1 MTFLLMLL
9 LAQTP
14 ACDIDPSDVPTKQ
27 DYQNAAIVITDGLSD
42 YVRSRAI
49 GKIDHY
55 RALQAECAAR
65 AAATA
70 QSSQQAGAERGVSQ
84 SEQDAL
90 RAMLDEMSKELREI
104 RAEIADLRRSLN
116 QTPAP
121 SPPTPTPAPK
131 K

>member
-14 ACDIDPSDVPTKQ
+14 ACDIDPNDVPTKQ
-27 DYQNAAIVITDGLSD
+27 AYQNAAILITDGLSD

-70 QSSQQAGAERGVSQ
+70 QSSPQAGPERVNQ

-90 RAMLDEMSKELREI
+90 RAMLDEISKELREI

-121 SPPTPTPAPK
+121 PPTPTPAPK

>member
-70 QSSQQAGAERGVSQ
+70 QSQQAGAERSVSQ
-84 SEQDAL
+84 SERDAL
-90 RAMLDEMSKELREI
+90 RAMLDEMSKELSEI

-121 SPPTPTPAPK
+121 PPTPTPAHK

>member
-14 ACDIDPSDVPTKQ
+14 ACDIDPNDVPTKQ
-27 DYQNAAIVITDGLSD
+27 DYQNAAILITDGLSD

-70 QSSQQAGAERGVSQ
+70 QSSPQAGPERVNQ

-90 RAMLDEMSKELREI
+90 RAMLDEISKELREI

-121 SPPTPTPAPK
+121 PPTPTPAPK